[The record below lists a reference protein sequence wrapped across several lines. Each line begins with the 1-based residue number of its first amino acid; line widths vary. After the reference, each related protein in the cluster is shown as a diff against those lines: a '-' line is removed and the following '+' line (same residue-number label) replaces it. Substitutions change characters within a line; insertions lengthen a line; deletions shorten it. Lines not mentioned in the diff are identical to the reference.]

1 MACEEPFILSKR
13 KDSPYYQ
20 VRFKNPDKNSTI
32 RFLPA
37 KSTKETVKSKAI
49 AKAWSMYNEGKIETK
64 SSIQRITLEEI
75 TEKDAVKVLESLKEK
90 GYITNYTLPTSDSPM
105 LIDFL
110 LNFWSDS
117 SPYLAE
123 KRRMGK
129 HTGVI
134 YIEES
139 HYAIKTFWQPY
150 FNKELLLNQLTRKML
165 KDFIAYIDTYDLSW
179 SRKLKIYRAGAVAL
193 RWAYNEELV
202 DRDITAGLSSFS
214 GKSKERKILTK
225 ELAELI
231 FSTDWEDERCKMINL
246 IAMLTGMRAGEILAL
261 RKMDL
266 GENCLYV
273 NHSWNRKEGLKTPKN
288 GDSRVVYF
296 PFPEIIQLLLGDDA
310 QMEDFVFPAPLT
322 DNKPMDIKLPNKMLK
337 RQLVKIGLS
346 EDEAK
351 TFCFHSWRHFYTT
364 YMAEKV
370 NDRILQK
377 QTGHK
382 SLRMLEHYG
391 NHCIN
396 EDMEVIRNAQIENFG
411 KIISALGYE
420 GSR

>member
-20 VRFKNPDKNSTI
+20 VRFKNPDKNSTN

-49 AKAWSMYNEGKIETK
+49 AKAWSMYNESKIETK
-64 SSIQRITLEEI
+64 SSVQRITLEDI
-75 TEKDAVKVLESLKEK
+75 TEKDAAKVLESLKEK
-90 GYITNYTLPTSDSPM
+90 GFITNYSVPDKDSPCAVE
-105 LIDFL
+105 FL
-110 LNFWSDS
+110 TSFWSDN
-117 SPYLAE
+117 SPYIAE
-123 KRRMGK
+123 KKRMGK
-129 HTGVI
+129 HLGII

-139 HYAIKTFWQPY
+139 LYVIKTYWASY
-150 FNKELLLNQLTRKML
+150 FDKELLLNQLTRKML
-165 KDFIAYIDTYDLSW
+165 KDFIAHIDTLPLSW
-179 SRKLKIYRAGAVAL
+179 SRKLKIYRAGAIAIK
-193 RWAYNEELV
+193 WAYNEEMI

-214 GKSKERKILTK
+214 GKAKERKILTK
-225 ELAELI
+225 EIAQLL

-273 NHSWNRKEGLKTPKN
+273 NHSWNRKEGLKAPKN

-296 PFPEIIQLLLGDDA
+296 PFPNIINLLLNDDA
-310 QMEDFVFPAPLT
+310 RMEDFLFPAPLA
-322 DNKPMDIKLPNKMLK
+322 DNKPMDGKLPNKMLK

-346 EDEAK
+346 EAEAK
-351 TFCFHSWRHFYTT
+351 AYCFHSWRHFYTT
-364 YMAEKV
+364 YMSEKV

-391 NHCIN
+391 NHSVN
-396 EDMEVIRNAQIENFG
+396 EDLEVIRNAQMESFG
-411 KIISALGYE
+411 SIISALGYE
-420 GSR
+420 GSH

>member
-1 MACEEPFILSKR
+1 MANEEPFIISKR

-20 VRFKNPDKNSTI
+20 VRFKNPDKNSTN

-37 KSTKETVKSKAI
+37 KSTKETIKSKAV
-49 AKAWSMYNEGKIETK
+49 AKAWSMYNEDKIETK
-64 SSIQRITLEEI
+64 SSVQRIMLEDI
-75 TEKDAVKVLESLKEK
+75 SEKEAAKVLESLKEK
-90 GYITNYTLPTSDSPM
+90 GFIISYSVPQKDSP
-105 LIDFL
+105 LLVDFL
-110 LNFWSDS
+110 LEFWSDK

-139 HYAIKTFWQPY
+139 HYVIKTYWKPY
-150 FNKELLLNQLTRKML
+150 FDSKLLLNQLSRKML
-165 KDFIAYIDTYDLSW
+165 KDFIAHIDTFDLSW

-193 RWAYNEELV
+193 RWAYNEELI

-225 ELAELI
+225 EIAQLL
-231 FSTDWEDERCKMINL
+231 FSVEWEDERCKLINL

-273 NHSWNRKEGLKTPKN
+273 NHSWNRKEGLKSPKN
-288 GDSRVVYF
+288 GESRVVYF
-296 PFPEIIQLLLGDDA
+296 PFPKIIRHLLSENA

-322 DNKPMDIKLPNKMLK
+322 ENKPMDIKLPNQMLK

-346 EDEAK
+346 ESESRLY
-351 TFCFHSWRHFYTT
+351 CFHSWRHFYTT
-364 YMAEKV
+364 YMSEKV
-370 NDRILQK
+370 NDRVLQK

-391 NHCIN
+391 NHSVN
-396 EDMEVIRNAQIENFG
+396 EDLEIIKNAQLENFG
-411 KIISALGYE
+411 NIIREYE
-420 GSR
+420 GFDLG

>member
-1 MACEEPFILSKR
+1 MACDEPFILSRR

-20 VRFKNPDKNSTI
+20 VRFKNPDKNSTN

-37 KSTKETVKSKAI
+37 KSTKETIKSKAI
-49 AKAWSMYNEGKIETK
+49 AKAWSMYNEDKIETK
-64 SSIQRITLEEI
+64 SCVQRITLEDI
-75 TEKDAVKVLESLKEK
+75 SQKDAAKVLESLKEK
-90 GYITNYTLPTSDSPM
+90 GFITNYTMPTSDSPY

-110 LNFWSDS
+110 LNFWSDK

-123 KRRMGK
+123 KKRMGK

-139 HYAIKTFWQPY
+139 HYVIKTFWQPY
-150 FNKELLLNQLTRKML
+150 FDKDLLLNQLTRKML
-165 KDFIAYIDTYDLSW
+165 KDFIAHIDTYDLSW

-193 RWAYNEELV
+193 RWAYNEELI

-214 GKSKERKILTK
+214 GKTKERKILTK
-225 ELAELI
+225 ELAELL
-231 FSTDWEDERCKMINL
+231 FSVEWEDERCKMINL

-266 GENCLYV
+266 GENSIYV

-296 PFPEIIQLLLGDDA
+296 PFPNIIQHLLKEDA
-310 QMEDFVFPAPLT
+310 RMEDFLFPAPLT
-322 DNKPMDIKLPNKMLK
+322 DNKPMDVKLPNQMLK
-337 RQLVKIGLS
+337 RQLIKIGLS
-346 EDEAK
+346 ESEAK
-351 TFCFHSWRHFYTT
+351 TYCFHSWRHFYTT
-364 YMAEKV
+364 YMSEKV

-391 NHCIN
+391 NHSVN
-396 EDMEVIRNAQIENFG
+396 EDLEIIKAAQLESFG
-411 KIISALGYE
+411 NIIHLLDGVT
-420 GSR
+420 G

>member
-20 VRFKNPDKNSTI
+20 VRFKNPDKNSTN

-49 AKAWSMYNEGKIETK
+49 AKAWSMYNQDKIETK
-64 SSIQRITLEEI
+64 STVQRITLEDI
-75 TEKDAVKVLESLKEK
+75 TEKDAAKVLESLKEK
-90 GYITNYTLPTSDSPM
+90 GFITNYSVPDKDSPCAV
-105 LIDFL
+105 DFL
-110 LNFWSDS
+110 TSFWSDK
-117 SPYLAE
+117 SPYIAE
-123 KRRMGK
+123 KKRMGK
-129 HTGVI
+129 HLGVI

-139 HYAIKTFWQPY
+139 HYVIKTYWASY
-150 FNKELLLNQLTRKML
+150 FDKELLLNQLTRKML
-165 KDFIAYIDTYDLSW
+165 KDFIAHIDTLPLSW
-179 SRKLKIYRAGAVAL
+179 SRKLKIYRAGAIAI
-193 RWAYNEELV
+193 RWAYNEEMI

-225 ELAELI
+225 ELAELL

-273 NHSWNRKEGLKTPKN
+273 NHSWNRKEGLKSPKN

-296 PFPEIIQLLLGDDA
+296 PFPNIIHLLLDNNA
-310 QMEDFVFPAPLT
+310 QMEDFLFPAPLA
-322 DNKPMDIKLPNKMLK
+322 DNKPMDVKLPNKMLK

-346 EDEAK
+346 ESEAK
-351 TFCFHSWRHFYTT
+351 TYCFHAWRHFYTT
-364 YMAEKV
+364 YMSEKV

-391 NHCIN
+391 NHSVN
-396 EDMEVIRNAQIENFG
+396 EDMEVIRNAQMESFG
-411 KIISALGYE
+411 SIISALGYE